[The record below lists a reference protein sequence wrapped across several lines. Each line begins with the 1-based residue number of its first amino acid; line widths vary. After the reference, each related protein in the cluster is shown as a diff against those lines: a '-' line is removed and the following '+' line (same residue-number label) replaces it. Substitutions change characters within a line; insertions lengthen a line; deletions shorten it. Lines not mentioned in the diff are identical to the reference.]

1 LPEAKASAARAKD
14 IDREKVQGIVQ
25 EAAEKIGDLL
35 LRAQAKKT
43 WTDILANAGTEA
55 HKLYT

>member
-1 LPEAKASAARAKD
+1 LTEK
-14 IDREKVQGIVQ
+14 KVQGIVQ
-25 EAAEKIGDLL
+25 EVAEKIGDLL